1 MTPDNI
7 PDKFHV
13 PSNDFN
19 SNNDTPNNDTIHS
32 NQENSILLFDDIKH
46 MNQENS
52 QLLNNINSTNSNS
65 QQKSIIKNYYSRKK
79 NAQYTRWHG
88 VESAIYEFL
97 PKLMELSAWGV
108 QIADTYN
115 LAFDMVKSKEMLINK
130 IESIDKFKEVF
141 QNENARNSLI
151 EFATNNGL
159 RAFYGSGGFMANI
172 LYIDNR
178 MLSRHIADFQQ
189 SFFAAFSK
197 SKTDGLFFIIK
208 TQAQIIASVSLASY
222 FFEAENLNK
231 AVSWAFLMPIFVNS
245 AVFQGALMQSTLRY
259 FLLKGETPFLE
270 IEFNDKKHIIHNPNF
285 RGQQVTRDDAININN
300 LCENDRN
307 IVNEILA
314 SGHYRPTESERA
326 RVDNHYGI
334 KSAFIRTVAVLAT
347 SAISTSSMYLHKRMT
362 GAEMKSVFL
371 QVAGLFSTY
380 VTVNFIKVFP
390 DKFLGKMLTSENN
403 STFYSSNAMIGVASF
418 AASIGLYGV
427 YGLMNVSEL
436 SLMILPTF
444 LQSVIDEKIR
454 PGAIYDAIFCNI
466 ALGGAVF
473 FENYA
478 FDSMIRIIE
487 RLTDRGNLIDSAL
500 NKILNPF
507 GKLHE
512 SKLNRRKITLLATLV
527 STIYV
532 IEMLNYGNPAVK
544 IPLRITRNVLFA
556 TMCRYSVL
564 EGKRI
569 EKGGLHNIDEFE
581 LEEVISDN
589 TLTLDMENSDEYMLI
604 REIQQLE
611 IENGTRGE
619 NGKKLSRK
627 TQEKRSVGSNKMNLV
642 YYGYNADMSI
652 SVNNN

>member
-13 PSNDFN
+13 PSDDFN
-19 SNNDTPNNDTIHS
+19 CNNDTTNNDTIHS
-32 NQENSILLFDDIKH
+32 NQENSILLFDDIKNT
-46 MNQENS
+46 NQENS

-79 NAQYTRWHG
+79 NAQYTRWYG

-115 LAFDMVKSKEMLINK
+115 LAFDMVKSKERLVNK
-130 IESIDKFKEVF
+130 IESIDRFNEVF

-159 RAFYGSGGFMANI
+159 RAFFGSGGFMANI
-172 LYIDNR
+172 LYVDNR
-178 MLSRHIADFQQ
+178 ILSRHIDDFQRN
-189 SFFAAFSK
+189 FFTAFSK
-197 SKTDGLFFIIK
+197 SKTDGLLFMIK
-208 TQAQIIASVSLASY
+208 AQAQIIASVSLASY

-231 AVSWAFLMPIFVNS
+231 AVSWAFLMPIFVNG
-245 AVFQGALMQSTLRY
+245 AVFQGALMESTLRY
-259 FLLKGETPFLE
+259 FFLKGETPFLE

-307 IVNEILA
+307 IVREILA
-314 SGHYRPTESERA
+314 NGHYRPTESERA

-371 QVAGLFSTY
+371 EVAGLFSTY

-403 STFYSSNAMIGVASF
+403 STFYLSNAMIGATSF
-418 AASIGLYGV
+418 ASSIGLYGV
-427 YGLMNVSEL
+427 YGLMNVGKL
-436 SLMILPTF
+436 SSMIF
-444 LQSVIDEKIR
+444 SSFFQSVI
-454 PGAIYDAIFCNI
+454 GGSIYDAIFSNI
-466 ALGGAVF
+466 ALGCAVF

-478 FDSMIRIIE
+478 FDSMIRMIE
-487 RLTDRGNLIDSAL
+487 RLTNGGNLIDSAL

-507 GKLHE
+507 GHLND
-512 SKLNRRKITLLATLV
+512 SQLNRRKITLLATLV

-544 IPLRITRNVLFA
+544 IPLRITRNLLFA

-564 EGKRI
+564 EEDRI
-569 EKGGLHNIDEFE
+569 ATIGLHNIDEFE
-581 LEEVISDN
+581 LEEIIGEN
-589 TLTLDMENSDEYMLI
+589 ALTLDMKNSDEYMGV
-604 REIQQLE
+604 REI
-611 IENGTRGE
+611 
-619 NGKKLSRK
+619 
-627 TQEKRSVGSNKMNLV
+627 
-642 YYGYNADMSI
+642 
-652 SVNNN
+652 